1 MTLRQV
7 ALQSATPRSSFIGT
21 PEQVADQIQHWFES
35 GGADG
40 FMIAAAVPSG
50 LEEFVDRVVPI
61 LQERGLFRNE
71 YESDTLRGNLGIP
84 VPENRYSK
92 STEPAGR
99 V

>member
-1 MTLRQV
+1 M
-7 ALQSATPRSSFIGT
+7 
-21 PEQVADQIQHWFES
+21 ADQVQTWFES

-40 FMIAAAVPSG
+40 FMIAAAVPNG

-61 LQERGLFRNE
+61 LQERGLFRTE

-92 STEPAGR
+92 TSEPAGQI
-99 V
+99 